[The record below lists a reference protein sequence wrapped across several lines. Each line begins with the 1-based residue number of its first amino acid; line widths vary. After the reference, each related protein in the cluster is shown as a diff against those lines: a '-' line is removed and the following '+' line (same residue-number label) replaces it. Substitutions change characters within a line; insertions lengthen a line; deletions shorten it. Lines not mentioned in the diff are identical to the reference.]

1 MRDRYD
7 VMSNP
12 LAWENIGK
20 LIMRFAIPAIIS
32 MLVGALYNIVDQ
44 IFIGRSVGMLGNA
57 ATNVSFPLT
66 TISTAIALLI
76 GVGSASNFNLE
87 LGRGNQEK
95 AGFIAGNGIS
105 LLFISGL
112 ILSIIV
118 RIFLEP
124 LIRMFGAT
132 DEVFSYAMTYT
143 GITSLG
149 IPFLIFST
157 GGSTLVRADGS
168 PTYAMLSVILGAVTN
183 VVLDY
188 LFIFRFHMGMA
199 GAAWATVIG
208 QVVSSLMVVRY
219 FFRFKTLKL
228 TKRFLKIKGTYTIA
242 IVSLGLASFFNQL
255 AMTLVQI
262 TMNNTLTH
270 YGATSRFGSEIPLA
284 SVGII
289 SKVNIVFMAFVI
301 GTAIGCQP
309 INGFNYGAKNYAR
322 VKKTYKTA
330 VIMTSTIATTAFLLF
345 QVFPRQIIGIFG
357 QGSPEYF
364 EFATRYMRIFM
375 LLTFV
380 NGIQPVTSSFF
391 TSIGKATKGTILSLT
406 RQIIFLL
413 PLIIIF
419 PRFFGVEG
427 VMYAGPIA
435 DGAAA
440 LASLLLIGLEFRNM
454 GDGEALEVSFKSE

>member
-1 MRDRYD
+1 M
-7 VMSNP
+7 
-12 LAWENIGK
+12 
-20 LIMRFAIPAIIS
+20 
-32 MLVGALYNIVDQ
+32 
-44 IFIGRSVGMLGNA
+44 
-57 ATNVSFPLT
+57 
-66 TISTAIALLI
+66 
-76 GVGSASNFNLE
+76 
-87 LGRGNQEK
+87 
-95 AGFIAGNGIS
+95 
-105 LLFISGL
+105 
-112 ILSIIV
+112 
-118 RIFLEP
+118 
-124 LIRMFGAT
+124 
-132 DEVFSYAMTYT
+132 
-143 GITSLG
+143 
-149 IPFLIFST
+149 
-157 GGSTLVRADGS
+157 
-168 PTYAMLSVILGAVTN
+168 
-183 VVLDY
+183 
-188 LFIFRFHMGMA
+188 
-199 GAAWATVIG
+199 IG
-208 QVVSSLMVVRY
+208 QVVSSLMIVRY

-270 YGATSRFGSEIPLA
+270 YGAMSRFGSEIPLA

-330 VIMTSTIATTAFLLF
+330 VIMTSTIATAAFLLF

-440 LASLLLIGLEFRNM
+440 LASLLLIIMEFRNM
-454 GDGEALEVSFKSE
+454 RDEEILEVSHKTD